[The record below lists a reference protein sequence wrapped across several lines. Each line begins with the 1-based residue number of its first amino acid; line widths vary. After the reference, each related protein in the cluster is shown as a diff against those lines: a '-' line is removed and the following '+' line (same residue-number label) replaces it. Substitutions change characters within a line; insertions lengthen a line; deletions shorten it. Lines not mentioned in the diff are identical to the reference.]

1 MLCLKRTERGVFC
14 TRPQTER
21 RDSIYFALFLS
32 VCDCTSLALT
42 ELSYKLLFFFFLS
55 RKKRTIKL
63 NFYLVLLEKSREIL
77 SATVQDS
84 TLIQTV

>member
-1 MLCLKRTERGVFC
+1 MESFVHEHKLNGER
-14 TRPQTER
+14 
-21 RDSIYFALFLS
+21 FLS
-32 VCDCTSLALT
+32 VCVFVLHLLS
-42 ELSYKLLFFFFLS
+42 LSYLISYFFYFFFLS

-63 NFYLVLLEKSREIL
+63 NSYLVLLEKSREIL

>member
-1 MLCLKRTERGVFC
+1 MG
-14 TRPQTER
+14 

-32 VCDCTSLALT
+32 VCDCTSLALI
-42 ELSYKLLFFFFLS
+42 ELSYKLLLLFFLS

-63 NFYLVLLEKSREIL
+63 NFYLVLLEKCREIL

>member
-1 MLCLKRTERGVFC
+1 ME
-14 TRPQTER
+14 

-32 VCDCTSLALT
+32 VCDCTSLALI
-42 ELSYKLLFFFFLS
+42 ELSYKLLFFPFFLS

-63 NFYLVLLEKSREIL
+63 NLYLVLLEKSSDIL